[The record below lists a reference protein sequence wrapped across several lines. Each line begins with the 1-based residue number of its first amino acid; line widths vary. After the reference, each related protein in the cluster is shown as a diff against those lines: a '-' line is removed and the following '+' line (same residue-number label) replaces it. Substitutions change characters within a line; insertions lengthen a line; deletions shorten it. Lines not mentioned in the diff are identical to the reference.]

1 MHEVRVRVISKR
13 HVRFLMRLMALA
25 HTINMYIYIYM
36 FVLALSDRMTLL
48 FPGGQGKLHLAF
60 LWQQYSASAK
70 TQLLGWFGCFEIVH
84 GGSSHDLEVV
94 EIIIVIVFVH

>member
-1 MHEVRVRVISKR
+1 
-13 HVRFLMRLMALA
+13 
-25 HTINMYIYIYM
+25 MYIYIYVYT

-70 TQLLGWFGCFEIVH
+70 TQLLGWFRCYEIVH

-94 EIIIVIVFVH
+94 ENHHSDRKSFQMAFLWLI